1 MLRNEMRIS
10 KKGGNNE
17 REHLCDGGE
26 DDEQSKERES
36 LFQSILWSDDYRGLT
51 FRGVCR

>member
-26 DDEQSKERES
+26 DDEQSKERERS
-36 LFQSILWSDDYRGLT
+36 RQLN
-51 FRGVCR
+51 VEK